1 MTRFLSTRAKKIYEW
16 IEKRY
21 HISPLIEE
29 AQRSINFAL
38 PSTLT
43 RQNKSRLFWL
53 GYPYYY
59 AGAITAFLAIL
70 QGVTGLLLA
79 FHYVPSA
86 VGDPGTPTEAYLS
99 IQTIM
104 KAVPLGALIRG
115 IHQWGANLLIAAL
128 AIHAFWAYFRSPYRL
143 GREMSWFLGVVLLG
157 LALAYSFS
165 GYLLPWD
172 QLGFWA
178 ATISVQI
185 MRAIPLVGDFI
196 AQILLGGTTLSPTA
210 LTRMYFYHVCLL
222 PVIAVILVGTHLV
235 LVVLQGVSEPEE
247 AWKPQTDR
255 DAQIVRQ
262 EGPLFGPFF
271 PHQIMPV
278 LIISLVT
285 LGAVLLLGAYA
296 VQPPGEPANK
306 FLTPQFIAPEWYF
319 LWAYGL
325 LKWVGWVYDLVHF
338 VPPATVLG
346 VDLVSAKVVGILLAT
361 AIFLVLLLL
370 PLVDRGKEV
379 RTLRRPLKT
388 AVGVWAIGLLST
400 LTLYALNEI
409 LSAQLSV
416 PIGTI
421 NLTLGSVVITVPLI
435 LAVPV
440 YVILRLHA
448 SKTTDG
454 TARLRS

>member
-1 MTRFLSTRAKKIYEW
+1 MRTRKIYDW

-21 HISPLIEE
+21 HISSLIAE

-99 IQTIM
+99 IQTITR
-104 KAVPLGALIRG
+104 AVPLGALIRG
-115 IHQWGANLLIAAL
+115 VHQWGANLLIAAL

-172 QLGFWA
+172 QLGYWA

-196 AQILLGGTTLSPTA
+196 AQILLGGTALSPTT

-222 PVIAVILVGTHLV
+222 PVIAAILVGTHLV

-247 AWKPQTDR
+247 AWKPRADR
-255 DAQIVRQ
+255 ETQIGRQ

-271 PHQIMPV
+271 PHQMLPV
-278 LIISLVT
+278 MIISLVT
-285 LGAVLLLGAYA
+285 LGATLLLGAYA

-346 VDLVSAKVVGILLAT
+346 VDLVSAKVVGILLAG
-361 AIFLVLLLL
+361 AMFLVLLLL
-370 PLVDRGKEV
+370 PLIDRGKEV

-388 AVGVWAIGLLST
+388 AVGVWAIGFLST

-409 LSAQLSV
+409 LSAQLSI

-421 NLTLGSVVITVPLI
+421 NLTLGSVVIAVPLT

-440 YVILRLHA
+440 YAILRRHA
-448 SKTTDG
+448 SKTTDD
-454 TARLRS
+454 AAACLHS

>member
-1 MTRFLSTRAKKIYEW
+1 MTRFLSTRAKKVYEW

-21 HISPLIEE
+21 HVSPLVAE

-43 RQNKSRLFWL
+43 RQNKSKLLWL

-143 GREMSWFLGVVLLG
+143 GREISWFLGVILLG

-172 QLGFWA
+172 QLGYWA

-185 MRAIPLVGDFI
+185 VRAIPLMGDFI
-196 AQILLGGTTLSPTA
+196 AQILLGGTALSPLT

-222 PVIAVILVGTHLV
+222 PVIAVILVGIHLV

-247 AWKPQTDR
+247 AWKPQTGGET
-255 DAQIVRQ
+255 QIGKQ

-271 PHQIMPV
+271 PHQILPV
-278 LIISLVT
+278 VIISLVT
-285 LGAVLLLGAYA
+285 LGVVLLLGAYA

-338 VPPATVLG
+338 VPPATVFG
-346 VDLVSAKVVGILLAT
+346 VDLVSAKVVGILLAGGM
-361 AIFLVLLLL
+361 FLVLLLL
-370 PLVDRGKEV
+370 PLIDRGKEV

-388 AVGVWAIGLLST
+388 AIGVWAIGLLST

-409 LSAQLSV
+409 LSAELSIPV
-416 PIGTI
+416 NTI
-421 NLTLGSVVITVPLI
+421 NLILGSIVIVAPLVVAVPIYLI
-435 LAVPV
+435 L
-440 YVILRLHA
+440 RHHA
-448 SKTTDG
+448 MRTGDAAT
-454 TARLRS
+454 RLRS

>member
-1 MTRFLSTRAKKIYEW
+1 MKKLCDW
-16 IEKRY
+16 IERRY
-21 HISPLIEE
+21 KISPLIAE

-43 RQNKSRLFWL
+43 RQNRSRIFWL

-86 VGDPGTPTEAYLS
+86 VGDPGTPTQAYLS
-99 IQTIM
+99 VQYIM
-104 KAVPLGALIRG
+104 QSVPLGALIRG

-128 AIHAFWAYFRSPYRL
+128 VIHAFWAFFRSPYRV
-143 GREMSWFLGVVLLG
+143 GREISWVLGVVLLG

-172 QLGFWA
+172 QLGYWA

-185 MRAIPLVGDFI
+185 MRAIPVLGDLI
-196 AQILLGGTTLSPTA
+196 AQVLLGGTTLSPATLA
-210 LTRMYFYHVCLL
+210 RMYFYHVSLL
-222 PVIAVILVGTHLV
+222 PVVALVLVSAHLV

-247 AWKPQTDR
+247 AWKPPASSTG
-255 DAQIVRQ
+255 QIGKQ
-262 EGPLFGPFF
+262 AGPLFGPFL
-271 PHQIMPV
+271 PHQIGPV
-278 LIISLVT
+278 LIISLIT
-285 LGAVLLLGAYA
+285 LGIVLLLGGWA
-296 VQPPGEPANK
+296 VQMPGEPANK

-338 VPPATVLG
+338 VPPAAVFG
-346 VDLVSAKVVGILLAT
+346 IDLVSAKVVGILMAGGMF
-361 AIFLVLLLL
+361 IVLLLL
-370 PLVDRGKEV
+370 PVIDRGTEV
-379 RTLRRPLKT
+379 RMLRRPLKT
-388 AVGVWAIGLLST
+388 SVGVWAIGLLAT

-409 LSAQLSV
+409 LSSMLSI

-421 NLTLGSVVITVPLI
+421 NTVLGSIVIVVPLLAAAPAYMI
-435 LAVPV
+435 LSHHVA
-440 YVILRLHA
+440 
-448 SKTTDG
+448 KTAPQET
-454 TARLRS
+454 

>member
-1 MTRFLSTRAKKIYEW
+1 MKRLYAW

-21 HISPLIEE
+21 NISPLLAE

-43 RQNKSRLFWL
+43 RQNKSRIFWL

-86 VGDPGTPTEAYLS
+86 VGDPGTPTQAYLS
-99 IQTIM
+99 VQYIM
-104 KAVPLGALIRG
+104 KSVPLGALIRG
-115 IHQWGANLLIAAL
+115 IHQWGANLLIASL
-128 AIHAFWAYFRSPYRL
+128 VIHAFWAFFRSPYRI
-143 GREMSWFLGVVLLG
+143 GREISWFLGVVLLG

-172 QLGFWA
+172 QLGYWA

-185 MRAIPLVGDFI
+185 MKAIPVLGDSI
-196 AQILLGGTTLSPTA
+196 AQILLGGTTLSPAT
-210 LTRMYFYHVCLL
+210 LSRMYFYHVCLL
-222 PVIAVILVGTHLV
+222 PVVALVLVSVHLV

-247 AWKPQTDR
+247 AWKAAASPDSQ
-255 DAQIVRQ
+255 AGKQA
-262 EGPLFGPFF
+262 GPLFGPFL
-271 PHQIMPV
+271 PHQIGPV
-278 LIISLVT
+278 LIISLIT
-285 LGAVLLLGAYA
+285 LGLVLLLGGYA
-296 VQPPGEPANK
+296 VQMPGDPANK

-325 LKWVGWVYDLVHF
+325 LKWVGWVYDLVNF
-338 VPPATVLG
+338 VPPATVFG
-346 VDLVSAKVVGILLAT
+346 IDLVSAKVVGILA
-361 AIFLVLLLL
+361 AGAMFIVLLLL
-370 PLVDRGKEV
+370 PVIDRGSEV

-388 AVGVWAIGLLST
+388 AVGVWAIGLLAT

-409 LSAQLSV
+409 LSSMLSI
-416 PIGTI
+416 PIETV
-421 NLTLGSVVITVPLI
+421 NTVLGSIVIVIPL
-435 LAVPV
+435 LAAAPV
-440 YVILRLHA
+440 YMMLRHHVA
-448 SKTTDG
+448 KTTSQE
-454 TARLRS
+454 A